1 MYVIFSIM
9 VNICTPV
16 NFMAM
21 RKHFQGISRGNSVL
35 RGYNYGVYPK
45 HNFRSINAPEH
56 IYPFW
61 ASSAGLDEW
70 HCKCYRER
78 KNSDTFA
85 IEYVR
90 EGVFIF
96 QQNNITYRVLP
107 GEIFLVNFG
116 KDCSMRCETEFA
128 LKKTVIMDGVLLPQT
143 LSVLGLD
150 RVDVISSSEHASL
163 DHYFDR
169 LYELNGENRLKSRRE
184 SSGLC
189 YSLLVELAEIAT
201 IRQRPEELQRA
212 LDYIH
217 SHLTEPL
224 SLEELV
230 RHAGT
235 SRATLHRQF
244 RKYMQTSPVNYLL
257 DQKLERA
264 KSLLQSHPY
273 SVKEVA
279 EMLCYASSQ
288 YFAAEFKKKYGFSPK
303 TIKCRLIG

>member
-1 MYVIFSIM
+1 V
-9 VNICTPV
+9 
-16 NFMAM
+16 
-21 RKHFQGISRGNSVL
+21 Q
-35 RGYNYGVYPK
+35 
-45 HNFRSINAPEH
+45 
-56 IYPFW
+56 
-61 ASSAGLDEW
+61 
-70 HCKCYRER
+70 
-78 KNSDTFA
+78 
-85 IEYVR
+85 
-90 EGVFIF
+90 EGVFVF

-107 GEIFLVNFG
+107 GEIFLVNLG
-116 KDCSMRCETEFA
+116 KNSSMRCETEFA

-150 RVDVISSSEHASL
+150 RVDVISSPDHAQL

-169 LYELNGENRLKSRRE
+169 LYELNGENRLESRRE

-201 IRQRPEELQRA
+201 IRQRPVELQRA

-217 SHLTEPL
+217 GHLTESL

-230 RHAGT
+230 RYAGS

-244 RKYMQTSPVNYLL
+244 RKYMQTSPINYLL

-303 TIKCRLIG
+303 TVKCRFVG

>member
-1 MYVIFSIM
+1 
-9 VNICTPV
+9 
-16 NFMAM
+16 MAI
-21 RKHFQGISRGNSVL
+21 RKYFQGRVRGNSVL
-35 RGYNYGVYPK
+35 QGYNYGEYPK
-45 HNFRSINAPEH
+45 HNFRSINEPEH

-61 ASSAGLDEW
+61 TSSVGPDEW

-85 IEYVR
+85 IEYVQ
-90 EGVFIF
+90 EGIFIF

-107 GEIFLVNFG
+107 GEIFLVNLG
-116 KDCSMRCETEFA
+116 KNSSMRCETEFA
-128 LKKTVIMDGVLLPQT
+128 LKKTVIMEGVLLPQT

-150 RVDVISSSEHASL
+150 RVDVISSPDHAQL

-201 IRQRPEELQRA
+201 IRQRPAELQKA

-217 SHLTEPL
+217 SHLTEPV
-224 SLEELV
+224 SLDELV
-230 RHAGT
+230 RYAGT
-235 SRATLHRQF
+235 SKATLHRQF
-244 RKYMQTSPVNYLL
+244 RKYLQTSPVNYWL

-264 KSLLQSHPY
+264 KSLLQTHPY

-288 YFAAEFKKKYGFSPK
+288 YFAAEFKKKYGVSPK
-303 TIKCRLIG
+303 TVKCRLIG

>member
-1 MYVIFSIM
+1 
-9 VNICTPV
+9 
-16 NFMAM
+16 MAA
-21 RKHFQGISRGNSVL
+21 RRHFQGRSRGNSVL
-35 RGYNYGVYPK
+35 RGYNYGDYPL
-45 HNFRSINAPEH
+45 HNFRSINEPEH

-61 ASSAGLDEW
+61 TSSVGLDVW
-70 HCKCYRER
+70 HCECYRER

-85 IEYVR
+85 IEYVQ
-90 EGVFIF
+90 EGIFDF

-116 KDCSMRCETEFA
+116 KNCSMRCETEFA
-128 LKKTVIMDGVLLPQT
+128 LKKTVIMEGVLLPQT

-150 RVDVISSSEHASL
+150 RVDVISSPDHAQL
-163 DHYFDR
+163 NHYFDR
-169 LYELNGENRLKSRRE
+169 LYELNGENRLESRRE

-201 IRQRPEELQRA
+201 IRQRPAELQRA
-212 LDYIH
+212 LDYIR
-217 SHLTEPL
+217 SHLAESV

-230 RHAGT
+230 RYAGT

-244 RKYMQTSPVNYLL
+244 RKYMQTSPVNYWL

-288 YFAAEFKKKYGFSPK
+288 YFAAEFKKKYGVSPK
-303 TIKCRLIG
+303 TVKCRLIG